1 MLLQNLAFLFLNL
14 VVNLAVSASEDGFI
28 YNGFPGA
35 NLKVDGVASITSN
48 GLLELTNN
56 TSQTMGHAFHPSLFS
71 FQNSSDGK
79 VFSFSTT
86 YAFAIIPEYAN
97 LGGHGIVFLIS
108 PTTNLSNAFP
118 STYLGLFNMNNN
130 GNRTN
135 HIFAIELD
143 TINSPEFHDI
153 DDNHVGI
160 DINSLISNN
169 SRTAGYYADDT
180 GLFKTL
186 TLISGKAMQVWVDYD
201 GEKMQVNV
209 TLSPLGIP
217 KPSKPLLS
225 STVNLSNV
233 LFETMYVGFSSSTG
247 SVLTTHYVLGWS
259 FKMNGIAQKLDYSKL
274 PSLPRTR
281 PKGRSKA
288 KALRISLP
296 LASFAFLLVIVAAAF
311 FVVRRRIKF
320 AELLEDWEVE
330 YGPHRFLYKD
340 LFRATNGFKDNELLG
355 RGGFGRVYKG
365 VLTASKMEVAVK
377 RMSHESRQ
385 GMKEFVAEI
394 VSLGRLRHRNLV
406 QLLGYCRRKG
416 ELLLVYDFMPNGSL
430 DKYLYDRTK
439 PTLDWDRRFQIIK
452 GVASGLLYLHEEWEQ
467 VIIHRDIKASN
478 VLLDS
483 EMNGRLGDFGLARL
497 YDHGTDPQTTH
508 VVGTMGYLAPE
519 LARTGKATT
528 LTDVFAFGSFILEVA
543 CGRRPVEQRAPDE
556 HLVLADWVVENW
568 HNDSILNTLDSRL
581 GQVYVVVEAEMV
593 LKLGVLCSNPLPSV
607 RPSMRQ
613 VMQYLDG
620 HVPLPEL
627 SPTYMS
633 FSNLAL
639 LQHQGFDDR
648 LMPDLSYS
656 TVSLLS
662 GER

>member
-1 MLLQNLAFLFLNL
+1 M
-14 VVNLAVSASEDGFI
+14 
-28 YNGFPGA
+28 
-35 NLKVDGVASITSN
+35 
-48 GLLELTNN
+48 
-56 TSQTMGHAFHPSLFS
+56 MGHAFHPSLLN
-71 FQNSSDGK
+71 FQNSSHGK
-79 VFSFSTT
+79 IFSFSTT

-97 LGGHGIVFLIS
+97 LGGHGIVFVMS

-143 TINSPEFHDI
+143 TIKSPEFHDI

-169 SRTAGYYADDT
+169 SHTAGYYADDT
-180 GLFKTL
+180 GLFKNL

-225 STVNLSNV
+225 STVDLSTV
-233 LFETMYVGFSSSTG
+233 LLETMYVGFSSSTG
-247 SVLTTHYVLGWS
+247 PVRTAHYVLGWS
-259 FKMNGIAQKLDYSKL
+259 FKMNGIAQEFDYSKL
-274 PSLPRTR
+274 PSVPRTR

-288 KALRISLP
+288 LDISLP
-296 LASFAFLLVIVAAAF
+296 LALSAFLLVTAAAVF
-311 FVVRRRIKF
+311 FFVRRRIKF

-355 RGGFGRVYKG
+355 VGGFGRVYKG
-365 VLTASKMEVAVK
+365 VLPTSKMEVAVK
-377 RMSHESRQ
+377 RVSHESRQ

-394 VSLGRLRHRNLV
+394 VSMGRLRHRNLV

-416 ELLLVYDFMPNGSL
+416 ELLLVYDFMPNCSL
-430 DKYLYDRTK
+430 DKYLYDITK
-439 PTLDWDRRFQIIK
+439 PSLDWDRRFQIIK
-452 GVASGLLYLHEEWEQ
+452 GVASGLLYLHEGWEQ
-467 VIIHRDIKASN
+467 VVIHRDIKASN

-497 YDHGTDPQTTH
+497 YDHGNDPQTTH

-528 LTDVFAFGSFILEVA
+528 LTDVFAFGAFILEVA
-543 CGRRPVEQRAPDE
+543 CGRRPVEQRAQDE
-556 HLVLADWVVENW
+556 HLILVDWVVENW
-568 HNDSILNTLDSRL
+568 HKGSILNTLDLRL
-581 GQVYVVVEAEMV
+581 GQVYMVNEAEMV
-593 LKLGVLCSNPLPSV
+593 LNLGILCSHPLPSA

-620 HVPLPEL
+620 DVPLPEL
-627 SPTYMS
+627 SPTYVS
-633 FSNLAL
+633 FSDPSL
-639 LQHQGFDDR
+639 LQHHCFDVR
-648 LMPDLSYS
+648 LMSSSSVS

-662 GER
+662 GGR

>member
-1 MLLQNLAFLFLNL
+1 MLLKTLALFFLNL
-14 VVNLAVSASEDGFI
+14 LLNLAASASEDGFI
-28 YNGFPGA
+28 YNGFAGA
-35 NLKVDGVASITSN
+35 NLKLDGVASITSN
-48 GLLELTNN
+48 GLLKLTNN
-56 TSQTMGHAFHPSLFS
+56 TKQIIGHAFHPSPLK

-79 VFSFSTT
+79 IFSFSTT
-86 YAFAIIPEYAN
+86 YVFAIIPLYATV
-97 LGGHGIVFLIS
+97 GGHGLAFLIS
-108 PTTNLSNAFP
+108 PTTNRSNAL
-118 STYLGLFNMNNN
+118 SSSYLGLFNANNN
-130 GNRTN
+130 GNLTN
-135 HIFAIELD
+135 HVFAVELD
-143 TINSPEFHDI
+143 TGYSPEFHDI

-160 DINSLISNN
+160 DINSLTSNN
-169 SRTAGYYADDT
+169 SHTAGYYADDT
-180 GLFKTL
+180 GLFNNL

-225 STVNLSNV
+225 SPVNLSTV
-233 LFETMYVGFSSSTG
+233 LLETMYVGFSSSTG
-247 SVLTTHYVLGWS
+247 SVMEAHYVLGWS
-259 FKMNGIAQKLDYSKL
+259 FKMNGIAQEFDYSKL

-281 PKGRSKA
+281 PKGKSKT
-288 KALRISLP
+288 KALEISLP
-296 LASFAFLLVIVAAAF
+296 LASFAFALLIVAAGF
-311 FVVRRRIKF
+311 FVARRRIKF

-340 LFRATNGFKDNELLG
+340 LFKATNGFKENELLG

-365 VLTASKMEVAVK
+365 VLPTSKLEVAVK
-377 RMSHESRQ
+377 RVSHESRQ

-394 VSLGRLRHRNLV
+394 VSMGRLRHRNLV

-430 DKYLYDRTK
+430 DKYLYDSTK
-439 PTLDWDRRFQIIK
+439 PSLDWDRRFQIIK
-452 GVASGLLYLHEEWEQ
+452 GVASGLLYLHEGWEQ
-467 VIIHRDIKASN
+467 VVIHRDIKASN

-519 LARTGKATT
+519 LARTCKATT
-528 LTDVFAFGSFILEVA
+528 LTDVFAFGSFTLEVA

-556 HLVLADWVVENW
+556 HLVLVDWVVENW
-568 HNDSILNTLDSRL
+568 QKGSILNTIDSRL
-581 GQVYVVVEAEMV
+581 GQVYVVKEAEMV
-593 LKLGVLCSNPLPSV
+593 LNLGLLCSYPLPSA

-620 HVPLPEL
+620 DVPLPEL

-633 FSNLAL
+633 YSDLAL

-648 LMPDLSYS
+648 LTSDPFFVS
-656 TVSLLS
+656 TVSLLP
-662 GER
+662 G